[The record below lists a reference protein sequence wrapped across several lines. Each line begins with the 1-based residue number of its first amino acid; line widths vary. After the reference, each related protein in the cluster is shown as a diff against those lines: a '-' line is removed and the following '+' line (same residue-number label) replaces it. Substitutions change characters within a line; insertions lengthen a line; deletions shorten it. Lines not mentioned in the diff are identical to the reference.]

1 MPRPLPDTLLI
12 EWPESQSEPS
22 PLTEQAIDRAVA
34 VLRAEGLVAIPT
46 ETVYGLAADALSGP
60 AVEKIFRAKRRP
72 ATNPLI
78 VHVADLAMARGL
90 TAGWPLAAEQI
101 ATHLWPGP
109 VTIIVPRGPALPDQ
123 VLAGGPTVALR
134 CPDHRL
140 TRRLIK
146 KLGRPLAAPS
156 ANRSESVSPTSAQHV
171 LASLGNRIDLILDGG
186 ACACGIESTVVDCTT
201 DPPQILRPG
210 PLGREALEE
219 VLGRPVKVSGEFD
232 PGNAV

>member
-78 VHVADLAMARGL
+78 VHVADLAMA
-90 TAGWPLAAEQI
+90 AA
-101 ATHLWPGP
+101 
-109 VTIIVPRGPALPDQ
+109 
-123 VLAGGPTVALR
+123 
-134 CPDHRL
+134 
-140 TRRLIK
+140 
-146 KLGRPLAAPS
+146 
-156 ANRSESVSPTSAQHV
+156 
-171 LASLGNRIDLILDGG
+171 
-186 ACACGIESTVVDCTT
+186 
-201 DPPQILRPG
+201 
-210 PLGREALEE
+210 
-219 VLGRPVKVSGEFD
+219 
-232 PGNAV
+232 